1 MTNIVCFWIKFH
13 IFHVQST
20 PSNFRNLFWNLQ
32 ECHWLNIHGVAQMVP
47 KIHTVHYDT
56 NETKFCESWDS
67 EATLNILLFTVP
79 SQLWFGFQNL
89 GARLSWSCQAS
100 GTIFYY
106 SQSKMIL
113 QWIACAKK
121 LSHTSLSHIS
131 YSRLTDMRV
140 CVCRRV
146 KSACTA
152 MVNRMKRIT
161 MVNNITFNHTFQT
174 YYKENV
180 SCFLWQSPPQWWKQ
194 LKKSL
199 PTVVCS
205 LII

>member
-1 MTNIVCFWIKFH
+1 
-13 IFHVQST
+13 
-20 PSNFRNLFWNLQ
+20 
-32 ECHWLNIHGVAQMVP
+32 MVP
-47 KIHTVHYDT
+47 KIHMVHYDT
-56 NETKFCESWDS
+56 NEPNIVRAEIVKQPLIFCS
-67 EATLNILLFTVP
+67 
-79 SQLWFGFQNL
+79 SQIPHSCEFRFQNL
-89 GARLSWSCQAS
+89 GALLSWSCKAS
-100 GTIFYY
+100 GKIFYS

-205 LII
+205 MII